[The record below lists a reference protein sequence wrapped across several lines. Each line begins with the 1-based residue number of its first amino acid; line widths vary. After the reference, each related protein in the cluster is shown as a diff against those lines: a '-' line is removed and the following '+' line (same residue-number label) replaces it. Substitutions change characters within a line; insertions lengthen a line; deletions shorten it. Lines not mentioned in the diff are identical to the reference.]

1 MMIMMMRKIFI
12 DYIKLQRSTIRD
24 AWRSL
29 IVLFVSNEGKDSC
42 LHLNALFRGY
52 GIKKLKKQ
60 HRHTV
65 HTVTQLHRRIC
76 YYTHR
81 ISPFGLVIRFSF
93 QIRKQFFD
101 LNTDSQCPT

>member
-24 AWRSL
+24 AWRCL

-52 GIKKLKKQ
+52 
-60 HRHTV
+60 R
-65 HTVTQLHRRIC
+65 
-76 YYTHR
+76 
-81 ISPFGLVIRFSF
+81 VI
-93 QIRKQFFD
+93 D
-101 LNTDSQCPT
+101 LCVLYSLS